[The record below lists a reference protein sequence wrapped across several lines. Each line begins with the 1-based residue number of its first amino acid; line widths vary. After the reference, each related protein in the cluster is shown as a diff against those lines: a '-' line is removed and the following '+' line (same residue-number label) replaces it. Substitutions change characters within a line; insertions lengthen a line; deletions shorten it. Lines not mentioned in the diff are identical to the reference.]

1 VVDIWSLSSLLLLND
16 ERPKLAVQAQWLKIG
31 WRLSVKFNVE
41 IDCTPEEARRLIGLP
56 DVSSLHDIYLS
67 KIATLMEQG
76 VSPDMVETMI
86 KNWMP
91 MGQNGMDL
99 LRTVM
104 SPFSNA
110 QNRDTATPDDK
121 PQKS

>member
-1 VVDIWSLSSLLLLND
+1 M
-16 ERPKLAVQAQWLKIG
+16 
-31 WRLSVKFNVE
+31 KFNVE

-56 DVSSLHDIYLS
+56 DVSSLHEIYLS

-76 VSPDMVETMI
+76 VSPDMVETMM

-110 QNRDTATPDDK
+110 QNRDTAAPDDK